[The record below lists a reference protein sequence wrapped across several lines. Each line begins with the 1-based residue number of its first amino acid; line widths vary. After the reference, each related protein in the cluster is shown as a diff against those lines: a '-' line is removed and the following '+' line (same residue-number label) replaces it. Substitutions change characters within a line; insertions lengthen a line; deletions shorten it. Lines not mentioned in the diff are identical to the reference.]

1 MTSPDETLTGSDHVR
16 MRYRFPRFFL
26 TIVVQNVPLR
36 MTDMATGCEHPKGT
50 NVTSRVSPTGSRDV
64 ISGQKAPLSRILR
77 NFWVTSH
84 PVAMSVMR
92 NGTFVLLL

>member
-1 MTSPDETLTGSDHVR
+1 MTSPDETLTGSDVTGPDRSDHVR

-77 NFWVTSH
+77 TSGSRH
-84 PVAMSVMR
+84 I
-92 NGTFVLLL
+92 L